1 MNENGGLIFM
11 GLCLF
16 LPMLIPIFIGTPEA
30 EVRYVETKIATVQKK
45 RKKIKPQC
53 DFKYDTIKVQARPK
67 RIEEKRIEIDLMPEA
82 IECLVSLGMKKSL
95 AKEKVKTMWENKKYI
110 DIESFLID
118 AYRL

>member
-1 MNENGGLIFM
+1 MNENGSLIFM

-16 LPMLIPIFIGTPEA
+16 LPMLIPIFIGSPER
-30 EVRYVETKIATVQKK
+30 EPEIRYVETKPIYIKPK
-45 RKKIKPQC
+45 RKKVRPESKKIKQHELV
-53 DFKYDTIKVQARPK
+53 KQK
-67 RIEEKRIEIDLMPEA
+67 EEIDLKPEA